1 MRAAAS
7 GNRDAYRSLVRS
19 HQNLVSSLALAVV
32 HEGPA
37 SQDVTQEVFIHLWR
51 KLKTL
56 RNPESFLPWLRQLTR
71 NRAVQHLRER
81 GRRRESPHAS
91 EPSLLAQVVD
101 ALPDE
106 SREVVCLYYREGQ
119 SVAQVAKLLEL
130 REEAVR
136 KRLSRA
142 RELLRASVLEET
154 GKVLVRTAP
163 GEAFCAG
170 VMSALPTGGPL
181 VAGAATF
188 KLSLM
193 SKVSLA
199 WLGPVGGFASAVG
212 GVLWRHRREMRRS
225 RDERERH
232 DLRRL
237 REPNAGGDGGN
248 EGGRPP
254 DASVARSRC
263 PDGRRLRLDHGGAL
277 RSLVSPNRR
286 PKEGLGG
293 GGAALAGLRMIMARI
308 CPGGVTK

>member
-1 MRAAAS
+1 MII
-7 GNRDAYRSLVRS
+7 
-19 HQNLVSSLALAVV
+19 
-32 HEGPA
+32 P
-37 SQDVTQEVFIHLWR
+37 
-51 KLKTL
+51 
-56 RNPESFLPWLRQLTR
+56 
-71 NRAVQHLRER
+71 
-81 GRRRESPHAS
+81 
-91 EPSLLAQVVD
+91 
-101 ALPDE
+101 
-106 SREVVCLYYREGQ
+106 
-119 SVAQVAKLLEL
+119 
-130 REEAVR
+130 
-136 KRLSRA
+136 SRA

-154 GKVLVRTAP
+154 GKVLIRTAP

-254 DASVARSRC
+254 DASVAQSRC

-286 PKEGLGG
+286 PKEGFGG
-293 GGAALAGLRMIMARI
+293 GGGPPGPPALGPQNWVDASLDARHGDRVHRVAVESRSRLASTDDAAHLPRGRLLFRPGPAGALAVGEPRQPHGLHGGGGCASECSAGAPSLPPPARSSWWPLRWSQPSLRSKSSGAATSSSSRGTSAWRGR
-308 CPGGVTK
+308 C